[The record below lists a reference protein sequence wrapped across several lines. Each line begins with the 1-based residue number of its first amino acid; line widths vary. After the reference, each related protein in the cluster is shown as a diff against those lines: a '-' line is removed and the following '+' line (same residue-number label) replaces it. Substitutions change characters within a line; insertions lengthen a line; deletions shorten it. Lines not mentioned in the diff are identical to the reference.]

1 MIENNINAF
10 KVDQID
16 EEMLADL
23 IFSKVYNKDSRLD
36 EIIDNGYLTFKRNLY
51 ENQISLWKEFFNLKM
66 RK

>member
-23 IFSKVYNKDSRLD
+23 IFSKGLHNKDSRLD
-36 EIIDNGYLTFKRNLY
+36 EIIDNGYLTFKRNSY
-51 ENQISLWKEFFNLKM
+51 ENQIVYGKFFNLKM